1 MSIYTKTG
9 DKGETSL
16 ASGARVAKTDPRI
29 EAYGTVD
36 ELNSHLGLLVSLM
49 TEGDDTAFL
58 LEVQRALFRVGALL
72 ATEDREGEPSAT
84 FDAAL
89 LERLE
94 HQIDSDDALLPPMRF
109 FILPGGSQAAAQA
122 HVCRTVCRRAER
134 CIVELAETEKVDPV
148 LQSYINRLSDY
159 LFVLARKLNRQSG
172 IVEKKL

>member
-1 MSIYTKTG
+1 MIYTRGGDTG
-9 DKGETSL
+9 TTSL
-16 ASGARVAKTDPRI
+16 VHGTRVSKASPRL
-29 EAYGTVD
+29 ASYGTVD
-36 ELNSHLGLLVSLM
+36 ALNSHLGLLVSLM
-49 TEGDDTAFL
+49 TEGDATAFL
-58 LEVQRALFRVGALL
+58 LEGQRALFRVGALL

-94 HQIDSDDALLPPMRF
+94 RQIDSDDALLPPMRF

-159 LFVLARKLNRQSG
+159 LFVLARKLNMQSG
-172 IVEKKL
+172 IDEKKL